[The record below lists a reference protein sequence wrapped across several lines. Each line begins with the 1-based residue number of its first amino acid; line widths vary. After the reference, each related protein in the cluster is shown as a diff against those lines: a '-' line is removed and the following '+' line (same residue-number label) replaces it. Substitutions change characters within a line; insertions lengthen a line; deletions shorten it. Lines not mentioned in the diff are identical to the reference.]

1 MERCPRPSDN
11 LTTLHLFLNS
21 QSIINYSCHLVLII
35 EHVVSMERKKLLLN
49 ISIVSNLKFWWFCFN
64 GNVCDQIVK
73 QWEGEWVQCTEL
85 LNHTHTHTKINSWS
99 GQTSISQVSHGKSD
113 THHSGLFYRNGE
125 IYNEIQQG
133 NWKNSQIGA
142 AKWLIG
148 SLASSLY
155 FFGHCV
161 PVLWCST
168 ADCGNR
174 LTVRR

>member
-1 MERCPRPSDN
+1 M
-11 LTTLHLFLNS
+11 FV
-21 QSIINYSCHLVLII
+21 I
-35 EHVVSMERKKLLLN
+35 KLL
-49 ISIVSNLKFWWFCFN
+49 SN
-64 GNVCDQIVK
+64 GRE
-73 QWEGEWVQCTEL
+73 EGLQYEEL
-85 LNHTHTHTKINSWS
+85 LNLTHTHTQNQWLVWPDKHFS
-99 GQTSISQVSHGKSD
+99 GKSRKVR
-113 THHSGLFYRNGE
+113 HPSHAGLFFFFFFFNRNGE

-161 PVLWCST
+161 PVPRCST